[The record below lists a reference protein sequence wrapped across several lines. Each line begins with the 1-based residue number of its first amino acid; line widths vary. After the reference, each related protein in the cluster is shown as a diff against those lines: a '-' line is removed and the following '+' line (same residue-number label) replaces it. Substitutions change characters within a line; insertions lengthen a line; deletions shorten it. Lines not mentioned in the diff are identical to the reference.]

1 MMSDR
6 MNHKNFGI
14 LDVEGNQVAAG
25 AGFIYKGFV
34 ISMTQIFMN
43 SPDVAVFHNDESNEL
58 VSRHDSVQLAI
69 EYVDT
74 IAKKTT
80 R

>member
-43 SPDVAVFHNDESNEL
+43 TPSVVVFVDTDPSEL
-58 VSRHDSVQLAI
+58 VYDAISVQDAI
-69 EYVDT
+69 EWCDRQPSE
-74 IAKKTT
+74 IKA
-80 R
+80 